1 MNERVF
7 EVLARRRTWLDRLA
21 LGLLIFLVTL
31 IAALMGG
38 ARA

>member
-1 MNERVF
+1 MSAWVF
-7 EVLARRRTWLDRLA
+7 EILSKRRTWLDRLA
-21 LGLLIFLVTL
+21 LGLLVFLVTL